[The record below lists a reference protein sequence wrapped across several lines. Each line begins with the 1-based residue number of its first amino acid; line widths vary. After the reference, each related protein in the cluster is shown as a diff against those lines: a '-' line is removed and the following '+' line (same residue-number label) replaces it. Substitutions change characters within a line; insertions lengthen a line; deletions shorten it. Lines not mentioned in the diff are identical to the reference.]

1 MDACL
6 CSSTHFCLTTQEGE
20 DEENTLSC
28 TKDRGEK
35 KTHPPTP
42 KPKTP
47 KSLKAS
53 NNFQIQFSSWVFFL
67 FQPLF
72 RSKFSHENQSGTNR
86 KTPQKQTKAKN
97 AAPAASG

>member
-1 MDACL
+1 MDACQ
-6 CSSTHFCLTTQEGE
+6 CSSTHFSLTTEEGE
-20 DEENTLSC
+20 EEENTLSC
-28 TKDRGEK
+28 TKDREEK
-35 KTHPPTP
+35 KNPTTP

-72 RSKFSHENQSGTNR
+72 RSKFSHDNRSGTNPNP
-86 KTPQKQTKAKN
+86 PQKKTKAKN
-97 AAPAASG
+97 AAAASG

>member
-35 KTHPPTP
+35 KNPPTHPQTQNSQISESKQQLPDPIQLMGFLSLSTP
-42 KPKTP
+42 VSIKILP
-47 KSLKAS
+47 
-53 NNFQIQFSSWVFFL
+53 
-67 FQPLF
+67 
-72 RSKFSHENQSGTNR
+72 
-86 KTPQKQTKAKN
+86 
-97 AAPAASG
+97 

>member
-35 KTHPPTP
+35 KKPPTP
-42 KPKTP
+42 PQSQNSQISESKQQLPDPIQLMGFLSLSTP
-47 KSLKAS
+47 VSIKIL
-53 NNFQIQFSSWVFFL
+53 
-67 FQPLF
+67 P
-72 RSKFSHENQSGTNR
+72 
-86 KTPQKQTKAKN
+86 
-97 AAPAASG
+97 

>member
-1 MDACL
+1 MDACQ
-6 CSSTHFCLTTQEGE
+6 CSSTHFSLTTEEGE
-20 DEENTLSC
+20 EEENTLSC
-28 TKDRGEK
+28 TKDREEK
-35 KTHPPTP
+35 KNPTTP

-72 RSKFSHENQSGTNR
+72 RSKFSHDNRSGTNP
-86 KTPQKQTKAKN
+86 KPPKKKTKAKN
-97 AAPAASG
+97 AAAASG